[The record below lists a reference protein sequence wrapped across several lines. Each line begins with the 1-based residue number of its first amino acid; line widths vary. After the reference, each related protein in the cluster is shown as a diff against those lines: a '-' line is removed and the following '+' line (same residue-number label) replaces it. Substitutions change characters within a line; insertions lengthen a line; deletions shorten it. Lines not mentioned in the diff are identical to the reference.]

1 MAAPPSVPPLS
12 KSRGHSLFDRQAQL
26 HAHDPNNTSNAT
38 ISDSRIPLPL
48 LKSVYSMTSPP
59 VSSSTSSGVHHHS
72 PPLLHRRLPSLP
84 TESYA
89 HSNDNSVQLLSVH
102 PRLES
107 DYIKEVSS
115 PPPPPAVSS
124 KLLETDFPL
133 YENYTPEE
141 SEEVT
146 NETSIPN
153 DSTFPSIVEQAFDYL
168 PSHDDDDDVIHQE
181 QECSSDSFD
190 DENEDNSI
198 NTNYL
203 DATRTVPNH
212 QNDSKFSFY
221 RFDLIKCF
229 PQEISIISKF
239 NFLLSSKFY
248 IFLFLHS
255 VCTSSIFYWRLFSLL
270 SNTLS

>member
-115 PPPPPAVSS
+115 PPPAVSS

-153 DSTFPSIVEQAFDYL
+153 DSTSTSIVEQAFDYL
-168 PSHDDDDDVIHQE
+168 PNHDDDDDVIHQE

-239 NFLLSSKFY
+239 YFLLSSKLY

-255 VCTSSIFYWRLFSLL
+255 VCTSSIFYWRLFSLFSNIL
-270 SNTLS
+270 S